1 LRKPQDFLFRFNV
14 HLIII
19 CSSALTVSAEYAQ
32 QHAHHNLLSA
42 IDAQTKAHWISV
54 CDCMQ
59 RAHAMTAT
67 DLNRIVWQIALSAA
81 AAAMSVFTFKLVKMR
96 TIFYKLKKQGLVRN
110 PVEHCRLFQA
120 DAIQLEAHTAVGL
133 RSR

>member
-1 LRKPQDFLFRFNV
+1 
-14 HLIII
+14 
-19 CSSALTVSAEYAQ
+19 
-32 QHAHHNLLSA
+32 
-42 IDAQTKAHWISV
+42 
-54 CDCMQ
+54 MQ
-59 RAHAMTAT
+59 RAHAMSAT

-81 AAAMSVFTFKLVKMR
+81 AASMSVFMFKLVKMR

-110 PVEHCRLFQA
+110 LVEHCRLFQA